1 MSKLTSEMV
10 KKAALAAGA
19 DACGISDMSRFKN
32 VPKELDPRE
41 VFPDAKSVIGMLFRI
56 PHGLQRGIEEGTQF
70 YQYPSMAYGGINEI
84 SAPAVIY
91 HVGRLIED
99 FGYEANAYRNTGAR
113 GCVSDM
119 DGTPGKTVSPEEHAE
134 ITDLINSG
142 APLWKHDYNR
152 SAVARPAREGQVPP
166 DLLIHFRLVGVA
178 CGLGEIGWSKMFL
191 SPQFGSRQRLAFIF
205 TDAELEPDPLYSG
218 KPLCRRCMACV
229 RECPGGCISKTES
242 VKVDIGGKICEWGKL
257 DEWKCYAFYTHGG
270 PKYNPFVPREVW
282 EKNENGDLDLLLG
295 KKKSNVQECLKCY
308 GELEKYF
315 PSWVGYNMA
324 KCGGCLRGC
333 ESMLEKKGGTLHGKF
348 KNPLRTRAKPWAM
361 DK

>member
-1 MSKLTSEMV
+1 MIKLTSEMV

-56 PHGLQRGIEEGTQF
+56 PRGLQRGIEEGTQF

-178 CGLGEIGWSKMFL
+178 
-191 SPQFGSRQRLAFIF
+191 
-205 TDAELEPDPLYSG
+205 
-218 KPLCRRCMACV
+218 
-229 RECPGGCISKTES
+229 
-242 VKVDIGGKICEWGKL
+242 
-257 DEWKCYAFYTHGG
+257 
-270 PKYNPFVPREVW
+270 
-282 EKNENGDLDLLLG
+282 
-295 KKKSNVQECLKCY
+295 
-308 GELEKYF
+308 
-315 PSWVGYNMA
+315 
-324 KCGGCLRGC
+324 
-333 ESMLEKKGGTLHGKF
+333 
-348 KNPLRTRAKPWAM
+348 
-361 DK
+361 